1 MADKRMFN
9 TSVVGSD
16 SFMEMPDS
24 AQNLYF
30 HLSMYADDDGFV
42 DKWKQIMRMT
52 GKKEDDIK
60 ILIAKSFIIPFD
72 SGVIVIKH
80 WRLNNYIRN
89 DRYKETVYLAEKSQ
103 LTQDKKGE
111 YTFGIP
117 NDNQVVYQMDTQY
130 SIDKISVDKI
140 SIEKEKINKKEK
152 TISDTH
158 NQKVEEPKKSDKPK
172 KDCVEEKKKHFA
184 EFVTMTDV
192 EYEKLVNT
200 YGKEFADQCITRL
213 DNYKGA
219 NGKKYKS
226 DYRAILNWVVER
238 ETEEQSKKNA
248 RSTSISIR

>member
-1 MADKRMFN
+1 MADKRMFS
-9 TSVVGSD
+9 TSVVGTD

-80 WRLNNYIRN
+80 WRLNNYIRA
-89 DRYKETVYLAEKSQ
+89 DRYKETVYSAEKSQ
-103 LTQDKKGE
+103 LTQNEKGE
-111 YTFGIP
+111 YMLGIP
-117 NDNQVVYQMDTQY
+117 NDNQLVYQMDTQY
-130 SIDKISVDKI
+130 SIDKISVDKS

-152 TISDTH
+152 LLSDTH
-158 NQKVEEPKKSDKPK
+158 NQSAEEPKESSVKETK
-172 KDCVEEKKKHFA
+172 VHFA
-184 EFVTMTDV
+184 EFVTMTNA
-192 EYEKLVNT
+192 EYDKLVST
-200 YGKEFADQCITRL
+200 YGVDFTNQCITRL

-226 DYRAILNWVVER
+226 DYRAILNWVVSR
-238 ETEEQSKKNA
+238 EQEEQAKKNS
-248 RSTSISIR
+248 RSSSISIR